1 MTKQNNYPY
10 QDSFEIFLKNKTL
23 SSVTIEE
30 YNKTLAD
37 LFNYLSNFNVGYQ
50 KQHKVNNLFTRDIED
65 YLIMAQTNRH
75 INNNTYNKILSH
87 INGYFKFLFTHNLNP
102 NLPTIEVSSLKSIQ
116 EHPINLEWI
125 TNLDSILQDNQIHF
139 YSRMTLLLVSK
150 GFKANEFLQPGFYNL
165 LPTINFNSIEKNFL
179 YQFNN
184 FIHPIQIKQHSNDIF
199 LKQRFSADPHI
210 TMAGLHK
217 YLTPSEQHLNM
228 SLSPSDLFQ
237 SYIINYMQKNPKLSN
252 LELSSNLNLD
262 LSSINY
268 YQKLLARIRLNM

>member
-1 MTKQNNYPY
+1 MTKHNNYPY
-10 QDSFEIFLKNKTL
+10 QDSFEIFLQNKSL
-23 SSVTIEE
+23 SGVTIEE

-50 KQHKVNNLFTRDIED
+50 KQHQVSNLFTRDIED
-65 YLIMAQTNRH
+65 YLLMAQTNRH

-116 EHPINLEWI
+116 EHPLNLQWI
-125 TNLDSILQDNQIHF
+125 ANLNTILQDDQVHF
-139 YSRMTLLLVSK
+139 YSRMVLLLISK
-150 GFKANEFLQPGFYNL
+150 GFKANEFLQPGFYKL
-165 LPTINFNSIEKNFL
+165 LPTINFNSIEKKFL
-179 YQFNN
+179 YKFDD
-184 FIHPIQIKQHSNDIF
+184 FIQPIQNKQNSYDIF

-237 SYIINYMQKNPKLSN
+237 SYIIDYMKKNPKLSN

-262 LSSINY
+262 LSSIKY
-268 YQKLLARIRLNM
+268 YQKLASRMRSNI